1 MILSDS
7 LPPATSYGPSTRG
20 GTLTAG
26 VDEWNLTMIT
36 SRTSHSISIL
46 EKIDDVRTTDISN
59 TASTT
64 SGVFDPDTSDNT
76 ATELTTVNTSHNL
89 TLAKSDSPDPA
100 LAGNNITYTLTVTN
114 NGPSDATGVSLSD
127 AIPAGTS
134 FVSATGGGTLTAGVV
149 GWNLTT
155 ITSGS
160 FFSNDPATTEIYT
173 LSLHDALPI
182 CTTSGVFDP
191 DTSDNTATELT

>member
-76 ATELTTVNTSHNL
+76 ATELTTVNTSANL
-89 TLAKSDSPDPA
+89 ALTKSSSAEHTPE
-100 LAGNNITYTLTVTN
+100 GQTLTHTLTGPL
-114 NGPSDATGVSLSD
+114 NGPSDTTGAS
-127 AIPAGTS
+127 P
-134 FVSATGGGTLTAGVV
+134 
-149 GWNLTT
+149 
-155 ITSGS
+155 
-160 FFSNDPATTEIYT
+160 
-173 LSLHDALPI
+173 
-182 CTTSGVFDP
+182 FDP
-191 DTSDNTATELT
+191 IAAASSFGPSTCGA